1 MTSVTLSRVRSSG
14 KGQSQLRP
22 RLRAKGYDGGD
33 WDSGDWDSGD
43 WDSGDVSVAAM
54 TCVSP

>member
-43 WDSGDVSVAAM
+43 VSVAAM